1 MKNTRTL
8 ILIESVKG
16 DKIGRA
22 TAEVHPRERV
32 DVPPSGLTQVT
43 QFGGKCA
50 HGVYIPADIYGDRAR
65 DCSICHPYEII
76 VKENA
81 TYKA

>member
-1 MKNTRTL
+1 MRNSRTL
-8 ILIESVKG
+8 IMIHDVKG

-22 TAEVHPRERV
+22 TAEVHPRQRV
-32 DVPPSGLTQVT
+32 EVPPSGLTQLT
-43 QFGGKCA
+43 QPGGKCD
-50 HGVYIPADIYGDRAR
+50 HGVYIPSDNFGDRAR